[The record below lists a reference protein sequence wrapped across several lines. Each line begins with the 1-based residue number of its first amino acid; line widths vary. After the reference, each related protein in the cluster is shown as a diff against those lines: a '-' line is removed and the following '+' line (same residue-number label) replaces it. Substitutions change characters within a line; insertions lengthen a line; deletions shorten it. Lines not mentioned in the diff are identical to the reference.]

1 MDIAT
6 KRYSSDIGDYSL
18 ESENKSLKD
27 TVIYLKSEL
36 DRLKKQPLLVC
47 DVLRILE
54 DKAVIRLANGSKFFV
69 NISGD
74 AIGKIS
80 IGDRVLVEQKF
91 LNIVDRLDQGKRY
104 DVDRFVLIEKPQIS
118 WDDIG
123 GLKNQIRD
131 IKEVIE
137 LPLNNPELFKE
148 VGITPP
154 KGVLLHGHS
163 GTGKTLLAKAV
174 DASNNSC
181 FIGVVGSE
189 LNQKFIG
196 EGAKLVKD
204 LFTLAREKAPSI
216 IFIDELDAIASDRVD
231 FGVGGEREVQRT
243 FMQLLNELDGFHTLH
258 NVRLIGATNRIEAL
272 DNAIL
277 RPGRL
282 DRLIEVPLP
291 TLKEREEIFRVHTRK
306 MKLQDV
312 DFKKIAQASEN
323 FSGAEI
329 KSVCTEAGYFAIREK
344 RTIVNHADFSEALKK
359 ILQDF
364 DEDHLHMFG

>member
-6 KRYSSDIGDYSL
+6 KRYSSDLGDYSL

-47 DVLRILE
+47 DVLRILD

-69 NISGD
+69 NISKD

-80 IGDRVLVEQKF
+80 SGDRVLVEQKF
-91 LNIVDRLDQGKRY
+91 LNVVDRLDQGKRY
-104 DVDRFVLIEKPQIS
+104 DVDKFVLIEKPQIS
-118 WDDIG
+118 WEDIG

-137 LPLNNPELFKE
+137 LPLKNPELFKE
-148 VGITPP
+148 VGITPH
-154 KGVLLHGHS
+154 KGVLLYGPS

-174 DASNNSC
+174 AASTNST

-204 LFTLAREKAPSI
+204 LFNLAREKAPSI
-216 IFIDELDAIASDRVD
+216 IFIDELDAIASDRID
-231 FGVGGEREVQRT
+231 MGIGGEREVQRT
-243 FMQLLNELDGFHTLH
+243 FMQLLNELDGFDTLH
-258 NVRLIGATNRIEAL
+258 NVKIIGATNRIEVL

-291 TLKEREEIFRVHTRK
+291 GVKEREEIFKVHTKK
-306 MKLQDV
+306 MKTSSL
-312 DFKKIAQASEN
+312 DFKKLASLTES

-329 KSVCTEAGYFAIREK
+329 KATCTEAGYFAIREK
-344 RTIVNHADFSEALKK
+344 RSMVGHPDFLEAIKKVMQGSE
-359 ILQDF
+359 D
-364 DEDHLHMFG
+364 DSMPMFG